1 MSKIIEFKQTN
12 TDAQNPL
19 FMLAN
24 IVNEAAYFIEKFAEA
39 SSEILKIVC
48 DTIGLDS
55 SNFKLYGDMER
66 FHKQLFISEM
76 ILAEYYYQDKD
87 TLYIITIC
95 ESIEEEKVYVAAVKE
110 ENGREYEF
118 DPETR
123 EWKMVGPNLSDNLKK
138 ILNSDSSEAD
148 ILSEILESC
157 EYISYKK
164 YSAVKRA
171 YEPLFR
177 LYDET
182 DLYMTPYCK
191 QEGKRI
197 SLYLVPADPYH
208 HGFMVGFAKEEFV
221 LYQTLDEYDFDMF
234 ELDGE
239 WEGEYCHEV
248 GRTKDPKEIQRILYH
263 MCSRWSDVDVFTIPL
278 SMTAFTEDFNPWD
291 LGKHIYYVVDNGLT
305 AEEQSNLEK
314 IKNKIQS
321 YLHNGLPFAEQEDSD
336 V

>member
-1 MSKIIEFKQTN
+1 MSKIIDFKQNN

-19 FMLAN
+19 FVFAN
-24 IVNEAAYFIEKFAEA
+24 AVQETAFFIEGFAEA
-39 SSEILKIVC
+39 SSEIMKDVC

-55 SNFKLYGDMER
+55 SKFKLYGDMEE
-66 FHKQLFISEM
+66 FHRQLFVFRM
-76 ILAEYYYQDKD
+76 IKAEYHYQDKE
-87 TLYIITIC
+87 TLYVITIFK
-95 ESIEEEKVYVAAVKE
+95 SIEKEELYVAATKE
-110 ENGREYEF
+110 ENGQEYEF
-118 DPETR
+118 DPGTL
-123 EWKMVGPNLSDNLKK
+123 EWKMLGPNLSDNLKK

-157 EYISYKK
+157 EYISEKK

-197 SLYLVPADPYH
+197 SLYLVPTNPYH

-234 ELDGE
+234 DLDEE

-248 GRTKDPKEIQRILYH
+248 GRTKDLKEIQRILYH
-263 MCSRWSDVDVFTIPL
+263 MCSRWSNMDIFTIPL
-278 SMTAFTEDFNPWD
+278 SMTAFTEDDNPFD
-291 LGKHIYYVVDNGLT
+291 LEKHIFYAVDDGLT
-305 AEEQSNLEK
+305 TEEQSNLEK
-314 IKNKIQS
+314 IQNKIQS
-321 YLHNGLPFAEQEDSD
+321 HLHNEMPFAEQEDSD